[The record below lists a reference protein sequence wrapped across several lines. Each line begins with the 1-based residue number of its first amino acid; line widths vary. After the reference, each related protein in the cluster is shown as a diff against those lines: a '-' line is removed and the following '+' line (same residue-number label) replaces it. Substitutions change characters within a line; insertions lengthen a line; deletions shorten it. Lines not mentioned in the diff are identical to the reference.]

1 VVILL
6 ILTLLH
12 ALPLRADSM
21 KQLTKTQIKNAL
33 RAIQNKATQLALR
46 GKGVMTIEDCGAINR
61 ILTKADNRL
70 KKM

>member
-1 VVILL
+1 
-6 ILTLLH
+6 
-12 ALPLRADSM
+12 M